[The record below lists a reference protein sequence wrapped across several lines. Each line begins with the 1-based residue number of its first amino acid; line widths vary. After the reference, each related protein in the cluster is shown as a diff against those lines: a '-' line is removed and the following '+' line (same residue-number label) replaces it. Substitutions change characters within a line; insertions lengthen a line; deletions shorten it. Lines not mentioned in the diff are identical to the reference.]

1 MNAPPAPNNRGAFK
15 GWLVAAIVAGV
26 LYWSALGTHFSGPEL
41 SKNLPAIGE
50 FFRKLFPSE
59 GKPWPT
65 EALPEITKRLIETF
79 RIAIAA
85 SLFGALLALPLPLI
99 AARNLAGKA
108 LYTFGRAVLNLIRSV
123 PDLVL
128 ATLLAASFGIGPLAG
143 FLALLVFSFGVVGKL
158 LCDSVETIDPGPREA
173 VAAAGGTRLQ
183 QAFCAVFP
191 QVGPDYLAY
200 TLYSFEIN
208 IRAASVL
215 GVVGAGGIGMVL
227 QSSLSLLQYTQVGLV
242 ILITFAVVFLIDS
255 FSTWVRGK
263 LV

>member
-1 MNAPPAPNNRGAFK
+1 MKGH
-15 GWLVAAIVAGV
+15 GWLAAAIVAGV

-41 SKNLPAIGE
+41 AKNLPAIGE

-173 VAAAGGTRLQ
+173 IAAAGGTRLQ

-200 TLYSFEIN
+200 TLYSLEIN